1 MTTAR
6 RPRKPLPTVA
16 ASAAAGWMAARGWQP
31 FGFQQ
36 EVWRAMGEGRSG
48 LLHATTGAGKTYA
61 VWLGA
66 LQHLALAGEPVAP
79 AAQASARTA
88 LRTRRAAAPPLTV
101 LWITPMRALAAD
113 TLRALVA
120 PLPDLAPDWTSGLRT
135 GDTASGERAAQDRR
149 LPTLL
154 VTTPESVS
162 LLLARA
168 DAHERLRH
176 VRLVVVDEWHEL
188 VGNKRGVQA
197 QLALARLSGWNPA
210 LQVWGMSATLGN
222 LQEALDT
229 LLPRAAPGAP
239 AAPPAVLVQGRVD
252 KALQVQVMLPAK
264 VDRFAWA
271 GHMGLALLPQVVES
285 IESCASSQVLHHP
298 SDAEDGAPPSA
309 HGARR
314 SPLPIPEVLA
324 RTATPRGGS
333 MASGS
338 RHTRGGATLLFT
350 NTRSQAERWYQALLE
365 ARPDWAGTLALH
377 HGSLSQDVRAWVENG
392 LKAGLLKAVV
402 CTSSLDLGVD
412 FLPVEQVLQIGS
424 AKGVGRL
431 VQRAGR
437 SGHAPGRTSSITL
450 VPTHSLELVEAAA
463 ARHALAQGRI
473 EDRHTPRAPLDV
485 LVQHLV
491 TIALGGGF
499 EPDALLA
506 EVRRAP
512 AYAQLADNDWQWALQ
527 FVRQGGASLAIYPDF
542 QRAAP
547 DEEGVWRVPD
557 ARLARRHRSNIGTI
571 VSDASMQ
578 VQFVS
583 GGRLGS
589 VEESFIAR
597 LRKGDVFMFA
607 GRLLE
612 LVRTQQMTAYV
623 RIAPKGSAALPRW
636 NGGRMPLS
644 NTLADAML
652 EMLEQAERGVYASPE
667 MQCAQPL
674 LALQHAWSALPT
686 PSRLVAETLHTREG
700 WHLYLYPLAG
710 RLVHLGLA
718 GLLAWRASEQV
729 PNTFSIAV
737 NDYGLELL
745 SAKPVDWAALLPR
758 LIGEGTHTTIG
769 SGLED
774 EVLASLNATEMAR
787 RRFREIARI
796 AGLIFQSHPGEQRS
810 SRQLQ
815 ASSSLYYDV
824 FAQYDPDN
832 LLLAQARA
840 ELLANELD
848 MERLARTLR
857 GMQAQALSIHAL
869 ERPTPFALPL
879 MVERFRERLS
889 TETLADRLAR
899 MVQALE
905 KAADDTTGTH
915 HADNP
920 VAPADMAWD
929 VPDGAT
935 ASPRRARRGDAG
947 AAPRRPRGRHG
958 F

>member
-1 MTTAR
+1 MSTAR
-6 RPRKPLPTVA
+6 RPRKPPSPPPGP
-16 ASAAAGWMAARGWQP
+16 ASAWMAMRGWQP
-31 FGFQQ
+31 FAFQRA
-36 EVWRAMGEGRSG
+36 VWQALVEGRSG

-66 LQHLALAGEPVAP
+66 LQHLAGAHGAVAP
-79 AAQASARTA
+79 PVDAHATASA
-88 LRTRRAAAPPLTV
+88 RRAAAPPLTV

-113 TLRALVA
+113 TLRALQA
-120 PLPDLAPDWTSGLRT
+120 PLPDLAPSWTSGLRT
-135 GDTASGERAAQDRR
+135 GDTPSGERAAQDRR

-168 DAHERLRH
+168 DARERLEK

-222 LQEALDT
+222 LQEALHT
-229 LLPRAAPGAP
+229 LLPQPPPGAP
-239 AAPPAVLVQGRVD
+239 TPPPAVLVQGRID
-252 KALQVQVMLPAK
+252 KALQVDVMLPPK

-271 GHMGLALLPQVVES
+271 GHMGLALLPQVAAS
-285 IESCASSQVLHHP
+285 IEACTS
-298 SDAEDGAPPSA
+298 
-309 HGARR
+309 
-314 SPLPIPEVLA
+314 
-324 RTATPRGGS
+324 
-333 MASGS
+333 
-338 RHTRGGATLLFT
+338 TLVFT

-365 ARPDWAGTLALH
+365 ARPDWAGTIALH

-499 EPDALLA
+499 VPADLLA

-512 AYAQLADNDWQWALQ
+512 AYGQLADNDWQWALQ

-542 QRAAP
+542 QRAVP
-547 DEEGVWRVPD
+547 DEDGVWRVPD

-652 EMLEQAERGVYASPE
+652 EVLEQAERGIFATPE
-667 MQCAQPL
+667 MRCARPL
-674 LALQHAWSALPT
+674 LVLQHAWSALPT
-686 PSRLVAETLHTREG
+686 PGRLVAETLHTREG

-718 GLLAWRASEQV
+718 GLLAWRASREV
-729 PNTFSIAV
+729 ANTFSIAV

-745 SAKPVDWAALLPR
+745 SAKPIDWPGLLPR
-758 LIGEGTHTTIG
+758 LIGEGTHTTLG

-796 AGLIFQSHPGEQRS
+796 AGLVFQSHPGEQRS

-824 FAQYDPDN
+824 FAQYDPGN

-848 MERLARTLR
+848 MDRLARTLR
-857 GMQAQALSIHAL
+857 GMQAQALSLHAI

-899 MVQALE
+899 LVQALE
-905 KAADDTTGTH
+905 RAADETTGTH
-915 HADNP
+915 QADRP
-920 VAPADMAWD
+920 VDPADLAWD
-929 VPDGAT
+929 VPEGAT
-935 ASPRRARRGDAG
+935 ASARRAARPPR
-947 AAPRRPRGRHG
+947 APRRRHG

>member
-1 MTTAR
+1 MSTAR
-6 RPRKPLPTVA
+6 RPRRPAPAKASGA
-16 ASAAAGWMAARGWQP
+16 ADAWMAARGWQP
-31 FGFQQ
+31 FGFQR
-36 EVWRAMGEGRSG
+36 EVWQALGEGRSG

-66 LQHLALAGEPVAP
+66 LQHLAHTPPVRAAPVEAGVPQAPPPPV
-79 AAQASARTA
+79 QAELVEATA
-88 LRTRRAAAPPLTV
+88 LRAHRAAAPPLTV

-113 TLRALVA
+113 TLRALQA
-120 PLPDLAPDWTSGLRT
+120 PLPGLAPTWTSGLRT

-168 DAHERLRH
+168 DARERLAS

-188 VGNKRGVQA
+188 LGNKRGVQA
-197 QLALARLSGWNPA
+197 QLALARLSGWNPQ

-222 LQEALDT
+222 LQEALAT
-229 LLPRAAPGAP
+229 LLPTPAPEAP
-239 AAPPAVLVQGRVD
+239 ARPAPALVQGRID
-252 KALQVQVMLPAK
+252 KRLQVQVLLPARAE
-264 VDRFAWA
+264 RFAWA
-271 GHMGLALLPQVVES
+271 GHMGLSLLPQVVQS
-285 IESCASSQVLHHP
+285 IGACAS
-298 SDAEDGAPPSA
+298 
-309 HGARR
+309 
-314 SPLPIPEVLA
+314 
-324 RTATPRGGS
+324 
-333 MASGS
+333 
-338 RHTRGGATLLFT
+338 TLVFT

-365 ARPDWAGTLALH
+365 ARPDWAGVLALH
-377 HGSLSQDVRAWVENG
+377 HGSLAPEVRDWVEQG
-392 LKAGLLKAVV
+392 LKAGQLKAVV

-437 SGHAPGRTSSITL
+437 SGHAPGRSSRITL

-463 ARHALAQGRI
+463 ARHALAQGRV

-499 EPDALLA
+499 VPGTLLA

-527 FVRQGGASLAIYPDF
+527 FVRQGGASLATYPDF
-542 QRAAP
+542 HRVVP
-547 DEEGVWRVPD
+547 DEDGVWRVPD

-597 LRKGDVFMFA
+597 LRPGDVFMFA

-623 RIAPKGSAALPRW
+623 RVAPKGSAALPRW

-652 EMLEQAERGVYASPE
+652 EVLEQAERGVYATPE
-667 MQCAQPL
+667 MRCARPL
-674 LALQHAWSALPT
+674 LELQHAWSALPT
-686 PSRLVAETLHTREG
+686 PGRLVAETLHTREG

-718 GLLAWRASEQV
+718 GLLAWRASQQV
-729 PNTFSIAV
+729 ANTFSIAV

-745 SAKPVDWAALLPR
+745 SAKPIDWAALLPR
-758 LIGEGTHTTIG
+758 LIGEGTPTAVGH
-769 SGLED
+769 GLEE
-774 EVLASLNATEMAR
+774 EVLSSLNATEMAR

-824 FAQYDPDN
+824 FAQYDPGN

-840 ELLANELD
+840 ELLAQELD

-857 GMQAQALSIHAL
+857 SLQAKALSVHAI

-905 KAADDTTGTH
+905 QAADETTGTH
-915 HADNP
+915 LAPTTVHA
-920 VAPADMAWD
+920 ADLTWD
-929 VPDGAT
+929 EPDKPSAQ
-935 ASPRRARRGDAG
+935 RRARRDAG
-947 AAPRRPRGRHG
+947 PRSPVRHPRGRHG

>member
-1 MTTAR
+1 MNTAR
-6 RPRKPLPTVA
+6 RPRKQVSTQA
-16 ASAAAGWMAARGWQP
+16 AGAAAAWMAARGWQA
-31 FGFQQ
+31 FAFQH
-36 EVWRAMGEGRSG
+36 EVWKALGEGRSG

-66 LQHLALAGEPVAP
+66 LQHLALPPTVRAEPVEAGTRTDANP
-79 AAQASARTA
+79 SMHSASAASGTSPVLPSNEAAGTRA
-88 LRTRRAAAPPLTV
+88 RRASAPPLAV

-113 TLRALVA
+113 TLRALQA

-135 GDTASGERAAQDRR
+135 GDTASSERAAQDRR

-168 DAHERLRH
+168 DARERLER

-222 LQEALDT
+222 LQEALHT
-229 LLPRAAPGAP
+229 LLPSPVPDAP
-239 AAPPAVLVQGRVD
+239 AAPPAALVQGRID
-252 KALQVQVMLPAK
+252 KALRVDVMLPPK

-271 GHMGLALLPQVVES
+271 GHMGLALLPQVVNS
-285 IESCASSQVLHHP
+285 IEACAS
-298 SDAEDGAPPSA
+298 
-309 HGARR
+309 
-314 SPLPIPEVLA
+314 
-324 RTATPRGGS
+324 
-333 MASGS
+333 
-338 RHTRGGATLLFT
+338 TLVFT

-365 ARPDWAGTLALH
+365 ARPDWAGTIALH
-377 HGSLSQDVRAWVENG
+377 HGSLSQEVRAWVEAG
-392 LKAGLLKAVV
+392 LKAGQLKAVV

-499 EPDALLA
+499 VPDALLA

-512 AYAQLADNDWQWALQ
+512 AYATLADNDWQWALQ
-527 FVRQGGASLAIYPDF
+527 FVRQGGASLATYPDF
-542 QRAAP
+542 QRAVP
-547 DEEGVWRVPD
+547 DEDGTWRVPD

-623 RIAPKGSAALPRW
+623 RIAPKGSASLPRW

-652 EMLEQAERGVYASPE
+652 EMLEQAERGIYASPE
-667 MQCAQPL
+667 MQCARPL
-674 LALQHAWSALPT
+674 LAVQHAWSALPT
-686 PSRLVAETLHTREG
+686 PGRLVAETLHTREG

-718 GLLAWRASEQV
+718 GLLAWRASREV
-729 PNTFSIAV
+729 ANTFSIAV

-745 SAKPVDWAALLPR
+745 SAKPIDWSALLPR
-758 LIGEGTHTTIG
+758 ILGEGTPTTLG

-824 FAQYDPDN
+824 FAQYDPGN

-848 MERLARTLR
+848 MDRLARTLR
-857 GMQAQALSIHAL
+857 GMQAQTLSIHAI

-915 HADNP
+915 EADNP
-920 VAPADMAWD
+920 VQPADMAWD

-935 ASPRRARRGDAG
+935 A
-947 AAPRRPRGRHG
+947 AARRPRRSNGEGAARRPRRRHG

>member
-1 MTTAR
+1 MSTAR

-16 ASAAAGWMAARGWQP
+16 ASVAAGWMATRGWQP
-31 FGFQQ
+31 FGFQE
-36 EVWRAMGEGRSG
+36 EVWRAMGEDRSG

-66 LQHLALAGEPVAP
+66 LQHLALAGAPVAP
-79 AAQASARTA
+79 TADASVRTA

-120 PLPDLAPDWTSGLRT
+120 PLPDLAPDWTSGMRT

-188 VGNKRGVQA
+188 VGNKRGVQT

-222 LQEALDT
+222 LQEALHT
-229 LLPRAAPGAP
+229 LLPRPVEGAP
-239 AAPPAVLVQGRVD
+239 AAPPAALVQGRID
-252 KALQVQVMLPAK
+252 KALQVDVMLPTKA
-264 VDRFAWA
+264 DRFAWA
-271 GHMGLALLPQVVES
+271 GHMGLALLPQVVQS
-285 IESCASSQVLHHP
+285 IEACAS
-298 SDAEDGAPPSA
+298 
-309 HGARR
+309 
-314 SPLPIPEVLA
+314 
-324 RTATPRGGS
+324 
-333 MASGS
+333 
-338 RHTRGGATLLFT
+338 TLVFT

-365 ARPDWAGTLALH
+365 ARPDWAGTIALH

-392 LKAGLLKAVV
+392 LKSGALKAVV

-463 ARHALAQGRI
+463 ARHALALGRI

-491 TIALGGGF
+491 TVALGGGF
-499 EPDALLA
+499 LPDELLA

-512 AYAQLADNDWQWALQ
+512 AYATLAEGDWQWALQ
-527 FVRQGGASLAIYPDF
+527 FVRQGGASLATYPDF
-542 QRAAP
+542 HRVVP
-547 DEEGVWRVPD
+547 DDQGVWRVPD

-652 EMLEQAERGVYASPE
+652 EMLEQAERGVFSSPE
-667 MQCAQPL
+667 MRCAQPL
-674 LALQHAWSALPT
+674 LELQNAWSALPT

-710 RLVHLGLA
+710 RLVHMGLA
-718 GLLAWRASEQV
+718 GLLAWRASQQV

-745 SAKPVDWAALLPR
+745 SAKPVDWSALLPR
-758 LIGEGTHTTIG
+758 LIGEGTPTTLG
-769 SGLED
+769 NGLED

-857 GMQAQALSIHAL
+857 GMQAQTLSIHAL
-869 ERPTPFALPL
+869 TRPTPFALPL

-905 KAADDTTGTH
+905 KAADETTGTH
-915 HADNP
+915 LADNP
-920 VAPADMAWD
+920 VSPADMAWD
-929 VPDGAT
+929 VPNGAT
-935 ASPRRARRGDAG
+935 APPRRTRSGNTADT
-947 AAPRRPRGRHG
+947 PRRPRRRHG

>member
-1 MTTAR
+1 MSTAR
-6 RPRKPLPTVA
+6 RPRKPVPGEAAVATV
-16 ASAAAGWMAARGWQP
+16 ASAATKPAGAASGWMAARGWQP

-66 LQHLALAGEPVAP
+66 LQHLALTGEPA
-79 AAQASARTA
+79 ASTAQASARTA

-113 TLRALVA
+113 TLRALAA

-168 DAHERLRH
+168 DARERLAS

-188 VGNKRGVQA
+188 VGNKRGVQV

-222 LQEALDT
+222 LEEALHT
-229 LLPRAAPGAP
+229 LLPQPVPEGSQP
-239 AAPPAVLVQGRVD
+239 PPAVLVQGRID
-252 KALQVQVMLPAK
+252 KRLEVQVMLPARA
-264 VDRFAWA
+264 DRFAWA
-271 GHMGLALLPQVVES
+271 GHMGLSLLSQVVQS
-285 IESCASSQVLHHP
+285 IEAAAS
-298 SDAEDGAPPSA
+298 
-309 HGARR
+309 
-314 SPLPIPEVLA
+314 
-324 RTATPRGGS
+324 
-333 MASGS
+333 
-338 RHTRGGATLLFT
+338 TLVFT

-365 ARPDWAGTLALH
+365 ARPDWAGTIALH
-377 HGSLSQDVRAWVENG
+377 HGSLGHEVRDWVEHG
-392 LKAGLLKAVV
+392 LKAGQLKAVV

-424 AKGVGRL
+424 AKGVARL

-437 SGHAPGRTSSITL
+437 SGHAPGRSSSITL

-491 TIALGGGF
+491 TVALGGGF
-499 EPDALLA
+499 VPDALLA
-506 EVRRAP
+506 EVRRTP
-512 AYAQLADNDWQWALQ
+512 AYAALADNDWQWALQ
-527 FVRQGGASLAIYPDF
+527 FVRQGGASLATYPDF
-542 QRAAP
+542 HRVVP
-547 DEEGVWRVPD
+547 DDEGIWRVPD

-612 LVRTQQMTAYV
+612 LVRTIISLALRAAQ
-623 RIAPKGSAALPRW
+623 GSATVAIITTCGL
-636 NGGRMPLS
+636 
-644 NTLADAML
+644 LADAML
-652 EMLEQAERGVYASPE
+652 EQLAQAEHGEFSTPE
-667 MQCAQPL
+667 MRCAQPL
-674 LALQHAWSALPT
+674 LELQQAWSALPT

-718 GLLAWRASEQV
+718 GLLGWRASQQV

-745 SAKPVDWAALLPR
+745 SAKPVDWATLLPR
-758 LIGEGTHTTIG
+758 LIGEGTHTTMG

-840 ELLANELD
+840 ELLTNELD
-848 MERLARTLR
+848 MDRLARTLR
-857 GMQAQALSIHAL
+857 GMQAQTLSIHAL

-899 MVQALE
+899 MVQTLE
-905 KAADDTTGTH
+905 QAADATTGTH
-915 HADNP
+915 LAQHA
-920 VAPADMAWD
+920 VQSTDMAWD
-929 VPDGAT
+929 LPDSSGART
-935 ASPRRARRGDAG
+935 QRARRAAGGDT
-947 AAPRRPRGRHG
+947 PRRTRRRHG
-958 F
+958 L

>member
-1 MTTAR
+1 MQ
-6 RPRKPLPTVA
+6 
-16 ASAAAGWMAARGWQP
+16 GRGWQA
-31 FGFQQ
+31 FAFQQ
-36 EVWRAMGEGRSG
+36 QVWQAMGEGRSG

-66 LQHLALAGEPVAP
+66 LQHFSAITPVDSAQTAP
-79 AAQASARTA
+79 KKGANK
-88 LRTRRAAAPPLTV
+88 APPLTV

-113 TLRALVA
+113 SLRALQE
-120 PLPDLAPDWTSGLRT
+120 PLAALAPHWTSGLRT
-135 GDTASGERAAQDRR
+135 GDSTSGERAAQDKR

-168 DAHERLRH
+168 DARERLNS
-176 VRLVVVDEWHEL
+176 VQLVVVDEWHEL
-188 VGNKRGVQA
+188 VGNKRGVQV

-222 LQEALDT
+222 LQEALAT
-229 LLPRAAPGAP
+229 LIPALPTRPPRAPRRP
-239 AAPPAVLVQGRVD
+239 KPVLVQGRID
-252 KALQVQVMLPAK
+252 KTLQVQVLLPER
-264 VDRFAWA
+264 VERFAWA
-271 GHMGLALLPQVVES
+271 GHMGLSLLPQVVQS
-285 IESCASSQVLHHP
+285 IEAS
-298 SDAEDGAPPSA
+298 
-309 HGARR
+309 
-314 SPLPIPEVLA
+314 
-324 RTATPRGGS
+324 
-333 MASGS
+333 AS
-338 RHTRGGATLLFT
+338 TLVFT

-377 HGSLSQDVRAWVENG
+377 HGSLSAEVRNWVEAG
-392 LKAGLLKAVV
+392 LKQGTLKAVV

-424 AKGVGRL
+424 AKGVARL

-463 ARHALAQGRI
+463 ARHALAEGRI

-491 TIALGGGF
+491 TVALGGGF
-499 EPDALLA
+499 TPDALLA

-512 AYAQLADNDWQWALQ
+512 AYAGLADNDWNWALQ
-527 FVRQGGASLAIYPDF
+527 FVRQGGASLANYPDF
-542 QRAAP
+542 HRVVP
-547 DEEGVWRVPD
+547 DEEGVWRMPD

-589 VEESFIAR
+589 VEESFMAR
-597 LRKGDVFMFA
+597 LRPGDVFMFA
-607 GRLLE
+607 ARLLE
-612 LVRTQQMTAYV
+612 LVRIQQMTAYV
-623 RIAPKGSAALPRW
+623 RTAPKGSAALPRW
-636 NGGRMPLS
+636 SGGRMPLS

-652 EMLEQAERGVYASPE
+652 VQLERAERGIFDSPE
-667 MQCAQPL
+667 MHCAQPL
-674 LALQHAWSALPT
+674 LALQAAWSALPT
-686 PSRLVAETLHTREG
+686 PSRLVAETLQTREG

-710 RLVHLGLA
+710 RLVHMGLA
-718 GLLAWRASEQV
+718 GLLAWRASQQV

-745 SAKPVDWAALLPR
+745 SAKPVDWPALLPH
-758 LIGEGTHTTIG
+758 LVGDATHSTVG
-769 SGLED
+769 SGLEH

-840 ELLANELD
+840 ELLVQELD
-848 MERLARTLR
+848 MDRLARTLQR
-857 GMQAQALSIHAL
+857 MKAQTLSVHPL
-869 ERPTPFALPL
+869 QRPTPFALPL

-889 TETLADRLAR
+889 TESLGDRLER

-905 KAADDTTGTH
+905 QAADDTMGTH
-915 HADNP
+915 LAATHDTTH
-920 VAPADMAWD
+920 WD
-929 VPDGAT
+929 LAREVPDGQ
-935 ASPRRARRGDAG
+935 PGHRGRRTRR
-947 AAPRRPRGRHG
+947 RHG

>member
-1 MTTAR
+1 MSTTPAR
-6 RPRKPLPTVA
+6 APAAPRKRKSITPLN
-16 ASAAAGWMAARGWQP
+16 SAAPSQAPALATEAPRSPAAQWLQGRGWQP
-31 FGFQQ
+31 FPFQQ
-36 EVWRAMGEGRSG
+36 QVWQAMAGGRSG

-66 LQHLALAGEPVAP
+66 LQHLGHPPTVRAEPVKAG
-79 AAQASARTA
+79 ARTVA
-88 LRTRRAAAPPLTV
+88 SPSTGSGQTGKETHPVVPTKDATSTRIRRAAAPPLTV
-101 LWITPMRALAAD
+101 LWITPMRALATD
-113 TLRALVA
+113 SLRALQE
-120 PLPDLAPDWTSGLRT
+120 PLPALAPHWTSGLRT

-149 LPTLL
+149 LPTVL

-168 DAHERLRH
+168 DAHERLSS
-176 VRLVVVDEWHEL
+176 VQLVVVDEWHEL
-188 VGNKRGVQA
+188 VGNKRGVQV
-197 QLALARLSGWNPA
+197 QLALARLSGWNPR

-222 LQEALDT
+222 LPDALAT
-229 LLPRAAPGAP
+229 LVPALPPLAPRRARPL
-239 AAPPAVLVQGRVD
+239 LVQGRID
-252 KALQVQVMLPAK
+252 KALQVQVLLPGR
-264 VDRFAWA
+264 VERFAWA
-271 GHMGLALLPQVVES
+271 GHMGLSLLPQVVQS
-285 IESCASSQVLHHP
+285 IESSAS
-298 SDAEDGAPPSA
+298 
-309 HGARR
+309 
-314 SPLPIPEVLA
+314 
-324 RTATPRGGS
+324 
-333 MASGS
+333 
-338 RHTRGGATLLFT
+338 TLVFT
-350 NTRSQAERWYQALLE
+350 NTRSQSERWYQALLE

-377 HGSLSQDVRAWVENG
+377 HGSLSGEVRGWVEAG
-392 LKAGLLKAVV
+392 LKAGTLKAVV

-424 AKGVGRL
+424 AKGVARL

-463 ARHALAQGRI
+463 ARQALAEGRI

-499 EPDALLA
+499 VPDALLA

-527 FVRQGGASLAIYPDF
+527 FVRQGGASLANYPDF
-542 QRAAP
+542 HRVVP
-547 DEEGVWRVPD
+547 DEDGVWRMPD

-597 LRKGDVFMFA
+597 LKPGDVFMFA
-607 GRLLE
+607 GRLLA

-623 RIAPKGSAALPRW
+623 RTAPKGSAALPRW

-652 EMLEQAERGVYASPE
+652 RQLEQAERGVFASPE
-667 MQCAQPL
+667 MRCAQPL
-674 LALQHAWSALPT
+674 LALQDAWSALPT
-686 PSRLVAETLHTREG
+686 PGRLVAEVLHTREG

-718 GLLAWRASEQV
+718 GLLAWRASQQV

-745 SAKPVDWAALLPR
+745 SAKPVDWPALLPH
-758 LIGEGTHTTIG
+758 LIGEATHSTVG
-769 SGLED
+769 EGMEGGLED

-824 FAQYDPDN
+824 FAQYDPGN

-840 ELLANELD
+840 ELLVQELD
-848 MERLARTLR
+848 MDRLAQTLQR
-857 GMQAQALSIHAL
+857 MKGQQLSVHML

-889 TETLADRLAR
+889 TESLGDRLAR

-905 KAADDTTGTH
+905 VAADATMGTAR
-915 HADNP
+915 ADGTATP
-920 VAPADMAWD
+920 VMLEPADA
-929 VPDGAT
+929 PRPPR
-935 ASPRRARRGDAG
+935 PRRARGQR
-947 AAPRRPRGRHG
+947 AAR
-958 F
+958 

>member
-1 MTTAR
+1 MTDSTAER
-6 RPRKPLPTVA
+6 
-16 ASAAAGWMAARGWQP
+16 WMAARGWQP
-31 FGFQQ
+31 FPFQQ
-36 EVWRAMGEGRSG
+36 QVWQAMAGGRSG

-66 LQHLALAGEPVAP
+66 LQHLATPAP
-79 AAQASARTA
+79 APEASPRA
-88 LRTRRAAAPPLTV
+88 RRAAPPPLTV
-101 LWITPMRALAAD
+101 LWITPMRALATD
-113 TLRALVA
+113 SLRALQE
-120 PLPDLAPDWTSGLRT
+120 PLPALAPHWTSGLRT

-149 LPTLL
+149 LPTVL

-168 DAHERLRH
+168 DAHERLSS
-176 VRLVVVDEWHEL
+176 VQLVVVDEWHEL
-188 VGNKRGVQA
+188 VGNKRGVQV
-197 QLALARLSGWNPA
+197 QLALARLSGWNPR

-222 LQEALDT
+222 LPDALAT
-229 LLPRAAPGAP
+229 LLPALPSRAPRRARPL
-239 AAPPAVLVQGRVD
+239 LVQGRID
-252 KALQVQVMLPAK
+252 KALQVQVLLPGR
-264 VDRFAWA
+264 VERFAWA
-271 GHMGLALLPQVVES
+271 GHMGLSLLPQVVQS
-285 IESCASSQVLHHP
+285 IESSAS
-298 SDAEDGAPPSA
+298 
-309 HGARR
+309 
-314 SPLPIPEVLA
+314 
-324 RTATPRGGS
+324 
-333 MASGS
+333 
-338 RHTRGGATLLFT
+338 TLVFT
-350 NTRSQAERWYQALLE
+350 NTRSQSERWYQALLE

-377 HGSLSQDVRAWVENG
+377 HGSLSGEVRGWVEAG
-392 LKAGLLKAVV
+392 LKAGTLKAVV

-424 AKGVGRL
+424 AKGVARL

-463 ARHALAQGRI
+463 ARQALAEGRI

-499 EPDALLA
+499 VPDALLA

-527 FVRQGGASLAIYPDF
+527 FVRQGGASLANYPDF
-542 QRAAP
+542 HRVVP
-547 DEEGVWRVPD
+547 DEDGVWRMPD

-597 LRKGDVFMFA
+597 LKPGDVFMFA
-607 GRLLE
+607 GRLLA

-623 RIAPKGSAALPRW
+623 RTAPKGSAALPRW
-636 NGGRMPLS
+636 NGGRMPMS

-652 EMLEQAERGVYASPE
+652 RQLEQAERGVFASPE
-667 MQCAQPL
+667 MRCAQPL
-674 LALQHAWSALPT
+674 LALQDAWSALPT
-686 PSRLVAETLHTREG
+686 PGRLVAEVLHTREG

-718 GLLAWRASEQV
+718 GLLAWRASQQV

-745 SAKPVDWAALLPR
+745 SAKPVDWPALLPH
-758 LIGEGTHTTIG
+758 LIGEATHSTVG
-769 SGLED
+769 EGLEGGLEN

-824 FAQYDPDN
+824 FAQYDPGN

-840 ELLANELD
+840 ELLVQELD
-848 MERLARTLR
+848 MARLAQTLQR
-857 GMQAQALSIHAL
+857 MKGQQLSVHML

-889 TETLADRLAR
+889 TESLGDRLAR

-905 KAADDTTGTH
+905 VAADATMGTARAH
-915 HADNP
+915 GPALP
-920 VAPADMAWD
+920 VALEPADTPA
-929 VPDGAT
+929 PAR
-935 ASPRRARRGDAG
+935 PRRTRGQRAAR
-947 AAPRRPRGRHG
+947 
-958 F
+958 

>member
-1 MTTAR
+1 MSTPR

-66 LQHLALAGEPVAP
+66 LQHLALAGAPVVPTAE
-79 AAQASARTA
+79 ASARTA

-113 TLRALVA
+113 TLRALVS

-176 VRLVVVDEWHEL
+176 VQLVVVDEWHEL

-229 LLPRAAPGAP
+229 LLPGPVQGAP
-239 AAPPAVLVQGRVD
+239 AAPPAVLVQGRID
-252 KALQVQVMLPAK
+252 KALRVDVMLPAK

-285 IESCASSQVLHHP
+285 IEACASSLV
-298 SDAEDGAPPSA
+298 
-309 HGARR
+309 
-314 SPLPIPEVLA
+314 
-324 RTATPRGGS
+324 
-333 MASGS
+333 
-338 RHTRGGATLLFT
+338 FT

-365 ARPDWAGTLALH
+365 ARPDWAGTIALH
-377 HGSLSQDVRAWVENG
+377 HGSLGQEVRAWVENG
-392 LKAGLLKAVV
+392 LKAGQLKAVV

-463 ARHALAQGRI
+463 ARHALALGRI

-491 TIALGGGF
+491 TVALGGGF
-499 EPDALLA
+499 VPEALLA

-512 AYAQLADNDWQWALQ
+512 AYAALADNDWQWALQ

-674 LALQHAWSALPT
+674 LAVQEAWSALPT
-686 PSRLVAETLHTREG
+686 PGRLVAETLHTREG

-718 GLLAWRASEQV
+718 GLLAWRASQQV
-729 PNTFSIAV
+729 ANTFSIAV

-745 SAKPVDWAALLPR
+745 SAKPIDWAMLLPR
-758 LIGEGTHTTIG
+758 ILGEGTPTALG
-769 SGLED
+769 GGLEE

-824 FAQYDPDN
+824 FAQYDPNN

-857 GMQAQALSIHAL
+857 GMQAQTLSIHAL
-869 ERPTPFALPL
+869 TRPTPFALPL

-905 KAADDTTGTH
+905 KAADDTTGSH
-915 HADNP
+915 LADNS
-920 VAPADMAWD
+920 VNPADMAWD
-929 VPDGAT
+929 VPEGAT

-947 AAPRRPRGRHG
+947 DTPRRPRRRHG